1 MSRVGPTRAP
11 MSAAGVWACVGLGV
25 LLGAALPYWP
35 YDRACGTWLIL
46 YMVAVGI
53 VLVAGMWGA
62 RVSWK
67 SRFGFAHVIAICTI
81 IWGLALTAEQVLP
94 RVGYA
99 KTRLAWRCHD
109 GHADASAT
117 RLAAV
122 QRMDVRL
129 GAAR

>member
-1 MSRVGPTRAP
+1 
-11 MSAAGVWACVGLGV
+11 

-35 YDRACGTWLIL
+35 YDRACGSWLLL
-46 YMVAVGI
+46 YMVAVALA
-53 VLVAGMWGA
+53 LVAGMWGA

-67 SRFGFAHVIAICTI
+67 SRYGFAHVIAICTI

-109 GHADASAT
+109 GTADAGAT
-117 RLAAV
+117 RLAA
-122 QRMDVRL
+122 QRVDVRL
-129 GAAR
+129 VELGR